1 MSLRFLI
8 AYLIYNDGIQTVI
21 VVATSFAQDE
31 LGVDRSSLAILVLV
45 IQFVGVGGT
54 LLFDRIA
61 RWVGTKRAI
70 MISLVIWAAVVI
82 FSYAFLYNETQLY
95 VLGVAVA
102 LVLGGSQALSRSLF
116 AQMIPNGRESEYFGF
131 YEISERGTSWIG
143 PIVFAIAV
151 QLTGSQRIAIV
162 SLIIFF
168 IAGLML
174 LSRVN
179 IREAIRE
186 AGHDPDLVI

>member
-1 MSLRFLI
+1 
-8 AYLIYNDGIQTVI
+8 
-21 VVATSFAQDE
+21 
-31 LGVDRSSLAILVLV
+31 
-45 IQFVGVGGT
+45 

-61 RWVGTKRAI
+61 RWLGTKRAI

-82 FSYAFLYNETQLY
+82 FAYAFLYNETQLY
-95 VLGVAVA
+95 ILGVAVA

-116 AQMIPNGRESEYFGF
+116 SQMIPTGQEAEYFGF

-143 PIVFAIAV
+143 PIVFAVAV
-151 QLTGSQRIAIV
+151 QLTDSQRVAII

-168 IAGLML
+168 VVGLLL

-179 IREAIRE
+179 IRQAILD
-186 AGHDPDLVI
+186 AGHDPTGVAD